1 MNPNQEAMSQHQHA
15 LNVECP
21 QCHHVFDVEASLSQ
35 QIEKRLKADFA
46 QNQKKALDELEA
58 ERAML
63 AEQKTELDR
72 MRAAIQQ
79 QVDLRLKQERETI
92 KEAALHEARQASAVE
107 LQALA
112 EKAKAQSA
120 ELNALKK
127 EQLDLINEKEKLA
140 QAKADLEL
148 EARKTIDK
156 ERKRIEQ
163 EVQQREAETHRM
175 KDREKDL
182 LLEKMKE
189 QVEDLKRKMEQGS
202 MQVQGEVQE
211 LELRELLEDLFRHDS
226 IEEVLTGANG
236 ADVLQVVHDRLGRPC
251 GTIAYESKRTK
262 AFSDKWV
269 EKLKEDMHRHKAE
282 VGVIVTEAM
291 PKDMPAMGLRDGVF
305 VCTFRDVPALAQVLR
320 QSVLRIAE
328 VRAQEENKD
337 EKAHQLYAYFT
348 SAEFKR
354 RMQVVVEGYSVM
366 KQQLDAEKRLM
377 TKQWAAR
384 EKQLDALVNSATD
397 LQGAILGIAGQTM
410 EALTEGTEADLN

>member
-1 MNPNQEAMSQHQHA
+1 MTPQQHA

-21 QCHHVFDVEASLSQ
+21 QCHHVFDVEASLSR
-35 QIEKRLKADFA
+35 QIEKRLKADLA
-46 QNQKKALDELEA
+46 RDQKAALDELEA
-58 ERAML
+58 ERKQL
-63 AEQKTELDR
+63 AEEKHALDR
-72 MRAAIQQ
+72 KQAAIQQ
-79 QVDLRLKQERETI
+79 QVDLRVKQEREAI
-92 KEAALHEARQASAVE
+92 KADALKEAQQASAAE

-112 EKAKAQSA
+112 DKTKAQSE
-120 ELNALKK
+120 ELKALKK
-127 EQLDLINEKEKLA
+127 EQLDLLDEKEKLA

-148 EARKTIDK
+148 DTKKAMAN
-156 ERKRIEQ
+156 ERKRIEDAVKKQ
-163 EVQQREAETHRM
+163 AEEEFRMQLRQKDHVLEQMKQQLEEA
-175 KDREKDL
+175 
-182 LLEKMKE
+182 
-189 QVEDLKRKMEQGS
+189 KRKAEQGS

-262 AFSDKWV
+262 AFSDRWV

-337 EKAHQLYAYFT
+337 DKAHQLYAYFT

-354 RMQVVVEGYSVM
+354 RMQVIVEGYVVM
-366 KQQLDAEKRLM
+366 KQQLDSEKRQM
-377 TKQWAAR
+377 QKNWAAR
-384 EKQLDALVNSATD
+384 EKQLDALVNSATE
-397 LQGAILGIAGQTM
+397 LQGSILGIAGKVI
-410 EALTEGTEADLN
+410 EAIEEGDNEELA

>member
-1 MNPNQEAMSQHQHA
+1 MSQHQHA